1 MPERKGIWEEIQAL
15 FTGYGKKENLR
26 EADKKLRETYTAD
39 LGEARRK
46 WEGVLKAA
54 LDNNQGVEDARKAM
68 NLMDRLANKVEHA
81 DYGYAAWSDRK
92 GSIRE
97 EDLKKAFDYDQGLGQ
112 DLEAIKATA
121 GQVYADCENSN
132 FGLLVENAKK
142 VKNALVEFEGKWDDR
157 EKAFGREF

>member
-54 LDNNQGVEDARKAM
+54 LDNNQGIEDARKAM

-81 DYGYAAWSDRK
+81 DYGYAAWADRK

>member
-92 GSIRE
+92 GPIRE

-112 DLEAIKATA
+112 DLEAIKAMA
-121 GQVYADCENSN
+121 GQIYADCENSN